1 VRSFRGW
8 LARRSS
14 AICVSI
20 DLYIIET
27 TTAGVSTT
35 GETITH
41 SSRSQSLRNSDAAS
55 AIAKTRRRS
64 GLKADP
70 DGQLWILETK

>member
-14 AICVSI
+14 ASCVSI

-27 TTAGVSTT
+27 GATAGVSKT

-41 SSRSQSLRNSDAAS
+41 SSRSQSLRKSDAAS

-64 GLKADP
+64 GLKANP
-70 DGQLWILETK
+70 DGQL

>member
-1 VRSFRGW
+1 VRLFRGW

-27 TTAGVSTT
+27 TTADVSKTE
-35 GETITH
+35 ETITH
-41 SSRSQSLRNSDAAS
+41 SSRSQSLSNSAAAS

-70 DGQLWILETK
+70 DGQLWILGTK